1 MCGVLLF
8 SLLHLKMLKQWKYRA
23 LQGMRC
29 TMHDIIVFENLC
41 FYLSQTMVS
50 WHFHEDSILGI
61 IFENLYHAWEH

>member
-1 MCGVLLF
+1 MCCVLLF

-50 WHFHEDSILGI
+50 
-61 IFENLYHAWEH
+61 